1 MACHDSEN
9 EMKEQKDLTWWQL
22 SLIGIGCTIGTGFF
36 LGLSIAI
43 KLAGPSIVLVLILAG
58 FTTYTVFEAL
68 AKMTIADPQKGSF
81 RTYSRKAFGHWAG
94 FSHGWTYWSSELLI
108 MGSQLSA
115 LGIFSRYWFPN
126 IPLWIFISIYGIAAL
141 MVIFIGT
148 KAFERLENW
157 IAIIKVIAI
166 VGFIIIAI
174 MIIFGFIHGGIHRP
188 QLPKNIKEFFPK
200 GVLGSWSALIYAFY
214 AFGGVEIMGLMAT
227 RLKEPKDATKSGQVM
242 LFLLTIVYMLSIGL
256 AIIMVPINQFNMK
269 ESPFVIALQ
278 DYNLPYIPFIFNII
292 LILAGF
298 STLVGSLF
306 AVNSVLINL
315 AEEGDAPAVFSKKG
329 KKNISLPAFI
339 LIVIGLG
346 ASIITALLLPKS
358 IYEYIT
364 TAAGLMLLY
373 TWILIL
379 LSFKKLMNPKGWG
392 RLKSIIGLTVI
403 VLAISGTIFQ
413 KTIRLGFMVSFLFLA
428 IIIGATI
435 FMHFLWKRKGTV

>member
-1 MACHDSEN
+1 MTCHDSEN
-9 EMKEQKDLTWWQL
+9 QIEEQKDLKWWQL

-36 LGLSIAI
+36 LGSSIGIKLGGLSI
-43 KLAGPSIVLVLILAG
+43 VFMLILAG
-58 FTTYTVFEAL
+58 FTTYIVFEAL

-94 FSHGWTYWSSELLI
+94 FCHGWTYWSSELLI

-141 MVIFIGT
+141 MVIFIGI

-166 VGFIIIAI
+166 IGFIIIAI
-174 MIIFGFIHGGIHRP
+174 MIIFGLIHGGFHKP
-188 QLPKNIKEFFPK
+188 QFPKNIKELSPK
-200 GVLGSWSALIYAFY
+200 GLQGSWSSLIYAFY
-214 AFGGVEIMGLMAT
+214 AFGGIEIMGLMAT
-227 RLKEPKDATKSGQVM
+227 RLKEPKDSTKSGKVM
-242 LFLLTIVYMLSIGL
+242 LLLLTIIYILSIGL
-256 AIIMVPINQFNMK
+256 AIIMVPLHYFNMK
-269 ESPFVIALQ
+269 ESPFVVALQ
-278 DYNLPYIPFIFNII
+278 DYNLPYIPFVFNVI

-315 AEEGDAPAVFSKKG
+315 AEEGDAPALFAKKG
-329 KKNISLPAFI
+329 KRNISFPALI

-364 TAAGLMLLY
+364 TAASLMLLY
-373 TWILIL
+373 TWVLIL
-379 LSFKKLMNPKGWG
+379 LSFRKLMNPKGWEQ
-392 RLKSIIGLTVI
+392 LKSIIGLMII

-413 KTIRLGFMVSFLFLA
+413 KTVRFGFMVSFLFLG
-428 IIIGATI
+428 IIIGVTI
-435 FMHFLWKRKGTV
+435 IMHFLWKKKETV

>member
-9 EMKEQKDLTWWQL
+9 RMKEKKDLTWWQL

-36 LGLSIAI
+36 LGSSIAI
-43 KLAGPSIVLVLILAG
+43 KLGGPSIVLVLILAG

-166 VGFIIIAI
+166 VGFIIIAM
-174 MIIFGFIHGGIHRP
+174 MIICGCIHGGIHKP
-188 QLPKNIKEFFPK
+188 QFPKNIKEFFPK
-200 GVLGSWSALIYAFY
+200 GVLGFWSALIYAFY

-227 RLKEPKDATKSGQVM
+227 RLNEPKDATKSGQVM
-242 LFLLTIVYMLSIGL
+242 LFLLTIIYVLSIGL

-315 AEEGDAPAVFSKKG
+315 AEEGDAPAIFSKKG
-329 KKNISLPAFI
+329 KRNISLPAFI

-364 TAAGLMLLY
+364 TAASLMLLY

-428 IIIGATI
+428 IIIGATV